1 MGKRSKTVKESTKR
15 RSKPASTPE
24 AREQQLIS
32 AAYDLVE
39 ERILNGTATSQELVH
54 FLKLGSQ

>member
-1 MGKRSKTVKESTKR
+1 MGKRSKTVKESTNR

-39 ERILNGTATSQELVH
+39 ERILNGTATSHELVH